1 LATIA
6 SQLVADRNVRP
17 TLAARDDE
25 PRGEVLPG
33 VDGRLVEGYAVRGAT
48 ALQPLIDG
56 VVDYAERQTSL
67 QGLGPRLLD
76 AFGRERIEGLAAALH
91 GALLHAAGSAW
102 SDLLVEIPEIE
113 GRLTAE
119 GGIIG
124 RQECPP
130 HQMVLA
136 AGTPGEPL
144 TPERA
149 MDWFRTKNILPK
161 AEFEW
166 LHDQAKLRAWTVAGD
181 LSHHV
186 LKRMH
191 ESMLEAVKEGRSF
204 GEWKAGLRDFLKAEG
219 FMPAAPGHLGTVFEN
234 AMHQSYSAERWRG
247 QTACADLRPLW
258 QYKTLA
264 DGHVRDKHKAWHN
277 KVFHYQSG
285 FWATNYPPNDHRC
298 RCYAVSLSEAQV
310 RDQGLQVLRKWDAGP
325 AAEGWRHNPGYGYPA
340 KEISRVYKLGKEQ
353 PMLGRKSYS
362 LPIRLSM
369 VKPRGLL
376 APKPEAL
383 RKEGLRDPGI
393 RERYL
398 AEFEKAAGLD
408 AKRPSAQVSDPRG
421 DGVGVSRGLYEYAVK
436 GNLAQGRLSP
446 LMVEAITDP
455 AEIWLMP
462 ARLPNGRLVMRR
474 RYLAE
479 FEIEGERVLV
489 MVMQEPGGATAG
501 EIVRGAGRISVTSSD
516 LLRNG
521 ALIYRRDRREL

>member
-1 LATIA
+1 LAT
-6 SQLVADRNVRP
+6 
-17 TLAARDDE
+17 LAQIETPALTAAEQE

-33 VDGRLVEGYAVRGAT
+33 VDGRLVEDYAVRGAT
-48 ALQPLIDG
+48 ALQPLING
-56 VVDYAERQTSL
+56 LVDYAERQTDL
-67 QGLGPRLLD
+67 RGLGPRLLD
-76 AFGRERIEGLAAALH
+76 SFGRERVEDLAAALH
-91 GALLHAAGSAW
+91 GAMLHAAGSAW
-102 SDLLVEIPEIE
+102 SDLLVEIPEAR
-113 GRLTAE
+113 GQLTA
-119 GGIIG
+119 G
-124 RQECPP
+124 RQECLP
-130 HQMVLA
+130 HQQPHQPTLVLA

-149 MDWFRTKNILPK
+149 VDWFRTKNILPK

-186 LKRMH
+186 LARVH
-191 ESMLEAVKEGRSF
+191 ESTLDAVREGRSF
-204 GEWKAGLRDFLKAEG
+204 GEWKRGLRDFLAAEG
-219 FMPAAPGHLGTVFEN
+219 FMSAAPGHLGTVFEN

-247 QTACADLRPLW
+247 QMACADLRPYW

-264 DGHVRDKHKAWHN
+264 DGHVRDKHRAWHD

-285 FWATNYPPNDHRC
+285 FWHANYPPNDHRC
-298 RCYAVSLSEAQV
+298 RCYAVSLSEAQA
-310 RDQGLQVLRKWDAGP
+310 RDQGLQVLRKWSGGP

-340 KEISRVYKLGKEQ
+340 KEISKVYKLAKEQ
-353 PMLGRKSYS
+353 PMLGRKGYS
-362 LPIRLSM
+362 LPARLSL
-369 VKPRGLL
+369 VKPRQLL
-376 APKPEAL
+376 IERAGEL
-383 RKEGLRDPGI
+383 REQGLRDPQI

-398 AEFEKAAGLD
+398 AEFERAAGLD

-421 DGVGVSRGLYEYAVK
+421 DGVGMSRGLYDYAVR
-436 GNLAQGRLSP
+436 GNLEAGRLSP
-446 LMVEAITDP
+446 LMVEAVADP
-455 AEIWLMP
+455 AEIWLVP

-501 EIVRGAGRISVTSSD
+501 EIVRGTGRISVTRTD

-521 ALIYRRDRREL
+521 ALIYRREQ

>member
-1 LATIA
+1 MAELAQIEMPA
-6 SQLVADRNVRP
+6 AA
-17 TLAARDDE
+17 LAAAERE

-33 VDGRLVEGYAVRGAT
+33 VDGRLVEDYAVRGAT

-67 QGLGPRLLD
+67 RGLGPRLLD
-76 AFGRERIEGLAAALH
+76 AFARTRIEDLAATLH
-91 GALLHAAGSAW
+91 GAMLHAAGSAW
-102 SDLLVEIPEIE
+102 SDLLVEIPEIR
-113 GRLTAE
+113 GQLTA
-119 GGIIG
+119 GG
-124 RQECPP
+124 PTL
-130 HQMVLA
+130 VLA

-149 MDWFRTKNILPK
+149 VDWFRTKNLLPK

-186 LKRMH
+186 LARVH
-191 ESMLEAVKEGRSF
+191 ESTLEAVKEGQSF
-204 GEWKAGLRDFLKAEG
+204 GEWKRGLRDFLAAEG
-219 FMPAAPGHLGTVFEN
+219 FVPAAPGHIGTVFEN

-247 QTACADLRPLW
+247 QMACAELRPYW

-277 KVFHYQSG
+277 KVFHYRSG
-285 FWATNYPPNDHRC
+285 FWHANYPPNDHRC
-298 RCYAVSLSEAQV
+298 RCYAISLSEAQA
-310 RDQGLQVLRKWDAGP
+310 RDQGLRVLRKWSGGP
-325 AAEGWRHNPGYGYPA
+325 AAEGWRHNPGFGYPA

-362 LPIRLSM
+362 LPARVSL
-369 VKPRGLL
+369 VRPRQ
-376 APKPEAL
+376 AL
-383 RKEGLRDPGI
+383 IGRADELRAEGLRDPQI

-398 AEFEKAAGLD
+398 AEFERAAGLD
-408 AKRPSAQVSDPRG
+408 AKRPSAQVGDPRG
-421 DGVGVSRGLYEYAVK
+421 DGVGVTRGLYDYAVT
-436 GNLAQGRLSP
+436 GNLEAGRLSP
-446 LMVEAITDP
+446 LMIEAITNP
-455 AEIWLMP
+455 AEIWLVP

-479 FEIEGERVLV
+479 FEVEGERVLV

-501 EIVRGAGRISVTSSD
+501 EIVRGAGRISVTRTD

-521 ALIYRRDRREL
+521 ALLYRREQ